1 MAHYWHHKPYT
12 LSVYS
17 FPPLPVV
24 GGGVLYPQN
33 KYVTVTPT
41 NTDFT
46 HFIAKGFR
54 IVIQNCP
61 IIEMIT
67 KSAESVEHI
76 EQVVFFYTCI
86 INKPVKY
93 NEKEF
98 NYFILSAYHCVH
110 S

>member
-1 MAHYWHHKPYT
+1 
-12 LSVYS
+12 
-17 FPPLPVV
+17 
-24 GGGVLYPQN
+24 
-33 KYVTVTPT
+33 
-41 NTDFT
+41 
-46 HFIAKGFR
+46 
-54 IVIQNCP
+54 
-61 IIEMIT
+61 MIT

-86 INKPVKY
+86 INKSVKY